1 MLHAENELLFWPCSP
16 ERHIAKQKRF
26 ESLRCP
32 RRRAQ
37 DAHAAPGMPHCN
49 HLGYFQT
56 IHDIQEHPAAI
67 VQIPVGFRNLPA
79 IPMQGHIRKD
89 ECPVADSCYLVLPEP
104 VIEVDTMK
112 HDEWSTVI
120 ISGSPVDRYLAKSGW
135 YE

>member
-1 MLHAENELLFWPCSP
+1 
-16 ERHIAKQKRF
+16 
-26 ESLRCP
+26 
-32 RRRAQ
+32 
-37 DAHAAPGMPHCN
+37 
-49 HLGYFQT
+49 
-56 IHDIQEHPAAI
+56 
-67 VQIPVGFRNLPA
+67 
-79 IPMQGHIRKD
+79 MQGHIRKD